1 MVPSSTAAA
10 AAELGS
16 GGSRTRA
23 PPPDATPTRKAG
35 TAARG
40 ANAAPAVTRSQLA
53 EAAASTP
60 PFYGYPDLA
69 SVLPKPISV
78 CPCLRRRESGAEWR
92 KKGLE
97 RAAPA
102 TLVVGGGSG
111 LTSHWCGGQLMLT
124 DEEAAKTRKFWGYL
138 GEISGLILEIQ
149 LSLDVIMGASHLLFC
164 N

>member
-23 PPPDATPTRKAG
+23 PPHDATPTRKAG
-35 TAARG
+35 TVAWG
-40 ANAAPAVTRSQLA
+40 ANAAPAATRSQLA
-53 EAAASTP
+53 AAAAAASNP
-60 PFYGYPDLA
+60 PFYGDPDLA
-69 SVLPKPISV
+69 GALPKPMSV
-78 CPCLRRRESGAEWR
+78 RAFLRRGESGAEWR

-111 LTSHWCGGQLMLT
+111 LTSHWCGGLLMLRN
-124 DEEAAKTRKFWGYL
+124 EEAAKTRKSWGYL
-138 GEISGLILEIQ
+138 GEISGLILEIW
-149 LSLDVIMGASHLLFC
+149 LSLDVIMGASHFY